1 MKKSNEPIDYLAAME
16 QMRPEEQSGRNQIH
30 SPDYIPPADTAVDYI
45 AASKAWDKALR
56 DRDIINM
63 PARPE

>member
-1 MKKSNEPIDYLAAME
+1 MLERASVPSRKGTAMYKVVYLPLA
-16 QMRPEEQSGRNQIH
+16 EEDIL
-30 SPDYIPPADTAVDYI
+30 AAVDYI